1 MRRKAIT
8 VRNLPREVER
18 AVQEKARNEGLSL
31 NRAVAALL
39 EEATGRRATGR
50 APGHHD
56 FDKYAGRWGKAK
68 ADAFD
73 ASLREQRKVD
83 PADWR

>member
-18 AVQEKARNEGLSL
+18 AVQDKARKEGWSL

-39 EEATGRRATGR
+39 AEATGRAAGK
-50 APGHHD
+50 ASGHHD
-56 FDKYAGRWGKAK
+56 FDKYAGRWRKAE

-73 ASLREQRKVD
+73 ASLRDQRKVD